1 MLDTEHNKMQINDN
15 ITYMIITAQQ
25 KHITKSE
32 QEIQLAIV
40 RPVSILERLKSGTR
54 ARHVALESRTVL
66 LSKDLSHSNY
76 SQCLQRFFGYYAPL
90 EKHLLESPAWHE
102 AGLVYDNRYKTSQIV
117 QDLLALGLTQKAL
130 ATIPQC
136 NILPNLKTTAQ
147 IFGCLYVI
155 EGATLGGQ
163 IISKHLNASLG
174 LTPDFGCSFFA
185 GYGQQTGSQWKAF
198 GACLTSFA
206 TQTGSDDEIIH
217 SANKTFQ
224 TLDCWL
230 YPAKMQGIQQESMSQ
245 YE

>member
-1 MLDTEHNKMQINDN
+1 MLDTEHNNVQINAN
-15 ITYMIITAQQ
+15 IIAMFITTQQ
-25 KHITKSE
+25 KYITKSE
-32 QEIQLAIV
+32 QQTDQAI
-40 RPVSILERLKSGTR
+40 PLTVSILERLKSGTH

-66 LSKDLSHSNY
+66 LNKDLSRSNY

-90 EKHLLESPAWHE
+90 EKCLLEFSAWHE
-102 AGLVYDNRYKTSQIV
+102 AGFAYDNRYKTSQIV

-185 GYGQQTGSQWKAF
+185 GYGKQTGSQWKSF
-198 GACLTSFA
+198 GACLTAFA
-206 TQTGSDDEIIH
+206 TQTVSDDEIIA
-217 SANKTFQ
+217 SANKIFQ

-230 YPAKMQGIQQESMSQ
+230 YPAQLKGMRQESMTQ